1 MLTRRT
7 VDTFPLEALMRRLM
21 LLVLLLVP
29 APLAG
34 QDFDKAEFAAR
45 RAALLARIPD
55 GIAVILGGIE
65 HPYPLR
71 FRQSPD
77 FYYLTGLVEP
87 GTVLLLNGV
96 TKSAAVFAVQ
106 RPEFG
111 GPSVTP
117 RLRDLE
123 NAQERYGVTVQPME
137 SFYTFLGFSGS
148 NAAVKKL
155 YLQLTPPDRQIQARF
170 EAQLFAAQAMDHPLF
185 GQPQPYSAAID
196 RIRQAESHLE
206 AADVSPLLDELR
218 WVKSPYEIDR
228 LRRSGRMGAE
238 ATAEAIRATRPGMY
252 EYEIAAAAQ
261 YVSTRLGAD
270 GDAFPPIVPSGPL
283 TPIVHY
289 MENRRRMEAGE
300 IVYMDYGS
308 DWEYYTSDITRTW
321 PVSGRFTAEQEK
333 MYRCVLEAR
342 NAIIA
347 AIRPGATLNS
357 LKDAAEQVYQRHGY
371 RDAFLGTGR
380 YIGHFVGISVHDVGG
395 ITGAWLEKAFVPGVV
410 FNVEPIL
417 QFPERKI
424 HIRLEDTVV
433 LTEKGAENLTEAV
446 PAEVEPL
453 YALIREKGINSRPV
467 GSRAAASSAVSP

>member
-1 MLTRRT
+1 
-7 VDTFPLEALMRRLM
+7 MRRLA
-21 LLVLLLVP
+21 LLVLLLFP
-29 APLAG
+29 ATAVA
-34 QDFDKAEFAAR
+34 QEFDKAEFAAR
-45 RAALLARIPD
+45 RAKLLARIPD

-77 FYYLTGLVEP
+77 FYYLTGLEEP
-87 GTVLLLNGV
+87 GTVLVLNGV
-96 TKSAAVFAVQ
+96 TRNAAVFAVK

-111 GPSVTP
+111 GPTVTP
-117 RLRDLE
+117 RLRDME
-123 NAQERYGVTVQPME
+123 GAQERYGVAVLPME
-137 SFYTFLGFSGS
+137 SFYSFLGFAGG
-148 NAAVKKL
+148 NEAVKKL
-155 YLQLTPPDRQIQARF
+155 YLQLTPPDAQIHARM
-170 EAQLFAAQAMDHPLF
+170 EAQLFAAQALEHPLF
-185 GQPQPYSAAID
+185 GQPQPHAVAIE
-196 RIRQAESHLE
+196 RIRE
-206 AADVSPLLDELR
+206 AQPRLQPADVSPLLDELR
-218 WVKSPYEIDR
+218 WVKSPYEIER

-238 ATAEAIRATRPGMY
+238 ATAEAIRATRAGMY

-289 MENRRRMEAGE
+289 MENRRQMQAGE
-300 IVYMDYGS
+300 VVYMDYGS

-321 PVSGRFTAEQEK
+321 PVSGRFSAEQEK

-347 AIRPGATLNS
+347 AIKPGATLNS

-371 RDAFLGTGR
+371 RDAFLGSGR

-395 ITGAWLEKAFVPGVV
+395 ISGAWLEKPFVPGVV

-433 LTEKGAENLTEAV
+433 LTEKGPENLTAEV

-453 YALIREKGINSRPV
+453 YALIKEKGVNSTILQKS
-467 GSRAAASSAVSP
+467 GK

>member
-1 MLTRRT
+1 
-7 VDTFPLEALMRRLM
+7 MRRLA
-21 LLVLLLVP
+21 LLALLLLLP
-29 APLAG
+29 PTLAA

-45 RAALLARIPD
+45 RTKLLEKIPD

-77 FYYLTGLVEP
+77 FYYLTGLKEP
-87 GTVLLLNGV
+87 GTVLVLNGA
-96 TKSAAVFAVQ
+96 TKNAAVFAVK

-111 GPSVTP
+111 GPSVEP
-117 RLRDLE
+117 QLRDIE
-123 NAQERYGVTVQPME
+123 NPQDRYGVTVLPME
-137 SFYTFLGFSGS
+137 SFYTFLSFAG
-148 NAAVKKL
+148 NDAAVKKL
-155 YLQLTPPDRQIQARF
+155 YLQLTPPDEQIHARF
-170 EAQLFAAQAMDHPLF
+170 ETQLFAAQALDHPVF
-185 GQPQPYSAAID
+185 GQPQPYAVAIE
-196 RIRQAESHLE
+196 RIRQAESHLH

-218 WVKSPYEIDR
+218 WVKTPYEIER

-238 ATAEAIRATRPGMY
+238 ATAEAIRATKPGMY

-289 MENRRRMEAGE
+289 MENRRQMRSGE

-308 DWEYYTSDITRTW
+308 DREYYTSDITRTW
-321 PVSGRFTAEQEK
+321 PVSGRFSAEQEK

-347 AIRPGATLNS
+347 AIKPGATLNS

-380 YIGHFVGISVHDVGG
+380 YIGHFVGIAVHDVGG
-395 ITGAWLEKAFVPGVV
+395 ISGSWLEKPFVTGVV

-417 QFPERKI
+417 QFPEKKI
-424 HIRLEDTVV
+424 HVRLEDTVV
-433 LTEKGAENLTEAV
+433 LTEKGAENLTAAV

-453 YALIREKGINSRPV
+453 YGLIKEKGVNSTAIS
-467 GSRAAASSAVSP
+467 GRANVTK

>member
-1 MLTRRT
+1 MRT
-7 VDTFPLEALMRRLM
+7 
-21 LLVLLLVP
+21 LVLILALLP
-29 APLAG
+29 SALGA
-34 QDFDKAEFAAR
+34 QELDTAEFAAR
-45 RAALLARIPD
+45 RAKLLAKIPD

-77 FYYLTGLVEP
+77 FYYLTGIEEP
-87 GTVLLLNGV
+87 GAVLVLNGAS
-96 TKSAAVFAVQ
+96 KNAAVFAVQ

-111 GPSVTP
+111 PSVTP
-117 RLRDLE
+117 RLRDVEDAEKRFGL
-123 NAQERYGVTVQPME
+123 QVQPME
-137 SFYTFLGFSGS
+137 SFFTFLSFAGS
-148 NAAVKKL
+148 NAAVKKI
-155 YLQLTPPDRQIQARF
+155 YLQLTPPDAQIHARF
-170 EAQLFAAQAMDHPLF
+170 EAQIFAAQAMDHPLF
-185 GQPQPYSAAID
+185 GQPQPYALAVD
-196 RIRQAESHLE
+196 RIREAESHLA

-218 WVKSPYEIDR
+218 WVKTPYEIER
-228 LRRSGRMGAE
+228 LRRSGKLGAE
-238 ATAEAIRATRPGMY
+238 ATAEAMRATRPGMY

-289 MENRRRMEAGE
+289 MENRRQMQAGE

-308 DWEYYTSDITRTW
+308 DWDYYTSDITRTW

-347 AIRPGATLNS
+347 AIKPGVTLTG
-357 LKDAAEQVYQRHGY
+357 LKDAAERVYARHGY
-371 RDAFLGTGR
+371 RNEFLGTGR
-380 YIGHFVGISVHDVGG
+380 YIGHFIGISVHDVGG
-395 ITGAWLEKAFVPGVV
+395 ISGPWAEKPFTVGVV

-424 HIRLEDTVV
+424 HLRLEDTVV
-433 LTEKGAENLTEAV
+433 LTEKGAENLTAAV
-446 PAEVEPL
+446 PAELDAV
-453 YALIREKGINSRPV
+453 YALVKEKGVNSVRLS
-467 GSRAAASSAVSP
+467 GRAE

>member
-1 MLTRRT
+1 MRT
-7 VDTFPLEALMRRLM
+7 
-21 LLVLLLVP
+21 LVLILALLP
-29 APLAG
+29 SALGA
-34 QDFDKAEFAAR
+34 QELDTAEFAAR
-45 RAALLARIPD
+45 RAKLLAKIPD

-77 FYYLTGLVEP
+77 FYYLTGIEEP
-87 GTVLLLNGV
+87 GAVLVLNGAS
-96 TKSAAVFAVQ
+96 KNAAVFAVQ

-111 GPSVTP
+111 PSVTP
-117 RLRDLE
+117 RLRDVEDPEKRFGL
-123 NAQERYGVTVQPME
+123 QVQPME
-137 SFYTFLGFSGS
+137 SFFTFLSFAGS
-148 NAAVKKL
+148 NAAVKKI
-155 YLQLTPPDRQIQARF
+155 YLQLTPPDAQIHARF
-170 EAQLFAAQAMDHPLF
+170 EAQIFAAQAMDHPLF
-185 GQPQPYSAAID
+185 GQPQPYALAVD
-196 RIRQAESHLE
+196 RIREAESHLA

-218 WVKSPYEIDR
+218 WVKTPYEIER
-228 LRRSGRMGAE
+228 LRRSGKLGAE
-238 ATAEAIRATRPGMY
+238 ATAEAMRATRPGMY

-289 MENRRRMEAGE
+289 MENRRQMQAGE

-308 DWEYYTSDITRTW
+308 DWDYYTSDITRTW

-347 AIRPGATLNS
+347 AIKPGVTLTG
-357 LKDAAEQVYQRHGY
+357 LKDAAERVYARHGY
-371 RDAFLGTGR
+371 RNEFLGTGR
-380 YIGHFVGISVHDVGG
+380 YIGHFIGISVHDVGG
-395 ITGAWLEKAFVPGVV
+395 ISGPWAEKPFTVGVV

-424 HIRLEDTVV
+424 HLRLEDTVV
-433 LTEKGAENLTEAV
+433 LTEKGAENLTAAV
-446 PAEVEPL
+446 PAELDAV
-453 YALIREKGINSRPV
+453 YALVKEKGVNSVRLS
-467 GSRAAASSAVSP
+467 GRAE

>member
-1 MLTRRT
+1 
-7 VDTFPLEALMRRLM
+7 MRRLA
-21 LLVLLLVP
+21 LLVLLLLPHTV
-29 APLAG
+29 AA
-34 QDFDKAEFAAR
+34 QDFDKAEFAGR
-45 RAALLARIPD
+45 RAKLLARVPD

-77 FYYLTGLVEP
+77 FYYLTGLEEP
-87 GTVLLLNGV
+87 GMVLILNGV
-96 TKSAAVFAVQ
+96 TKNAAVFAVK

-111 GPSVTP
+111 GPSATP
-117 RLRDLE
+117 QLRDVE
-123 NAQERYGVTVQPME
+123 NAQDRYGIAVLPME
-137 SFYTFLGFSGS
+137 SFYTFLGFAGS
-148 NAAVKKL
+148 NAAVEKL
-155 YLQLTPPDRQIQARF
+155 YLQLTPPDAQIHARF
-170 EAQLFAAQAMDHPLF
+170 EAQLFAAQALDHPLF
-185 GQPQPYSAAID
+185 GQQQPYAAAME
-196 RIRQAESHLE
+196 RIREAESHLE

-218 WVKSPYEIDR
+218 WVKTPYEIER

-238 ATAEAIRATRPGMY
+238 ATAEAIRGTRPGMY

-289 MENRRRMEAGE
+289 MENRRRMQAGE
-300 IVYMDYGS
+300 IVYLDYGS
-308 DWEYYTSDITRTW
+308 DWKYYTSDITRTW
-321 PVSGRFTAEQEK
+321 PVSGRFTADQEK

-347 AIRPGATLNS
+347 AMKPGATLNT

-371 RDAFLGTGR
+371 RNAFLGSGR
-380 YIGHFVGISVHDVGG
+380 YIGHFVGIAVHDVGG
-395 ITGAWLEKAFVPGVV
+395 ISGAWLEKPFVPGVV

-417 QFPERKI
+417 QFPEQKI

-433 LTEKGAENLTEAV
+433 LTEKGPENLTAAV
-446 PAEVEPL
+446 PADVDPL
-453 YALIREKGINSRPV
+453 YALIKEKGVNSTAVR
-467 GSRAAASSAVSP
+467 GRANAAR

>member
-1 MLTRRT
+1 
-7 VDTFPLEALMRRLM
+7 MRRLA
-21 LLVLLLVP
+21 LFALLLFP
-29 APLAG
+29 STLAA
-34 QDFDKAEFAAR
+34 QDFDKAEFAGR
-45 RAALLARIPD
+45 RAKLLEKIPD

-77 FYYLTGLVEP
+77 FYYLTGLEEP
-87 GTVLLLNGV
+87 GTVLVLNGV
-96 TKSAAVFAVQ
+96 TKHAAVFAVK

-111 GPSVTP
+111 GPSVEP
-117 RLRDLE
+117 QLRDVE
-123 NAQERYGVTVQPME
+123 NAQDRYGMAVLPME
-137 SFYTFLGFSGS
+137 SFYTYLSFAGS

-155 YLQLTPPDRQIQARF
+155 FLQLTPPDAQIHARF
-170 EAQLFAAQAMDHPLF
+170 EAQLFAAQALDHPVF
-185 GQPQPYSAAID
+185 GQAQPYAVAID
-196 RIRQAESHLE
+196 RIREAESRLDV
-206 AADVSPLLDELR
+206 ADVSPMLDELR
-218 WVKSPYEIDR
+218 WVKTPYEIER

-238 ATAEAIRATRPGMY
+238 ATAEAIRATKPGMY

-289 MENRRRMEAGE
+289 MENRRQMRSGE
-300 IVYMDYGS
+300 IVYLDYGS
-308 DWEYYTSDITRTW
+308 DWQYYTSDITRTW

-347 AIRPGATLNS
+347 AIKPGATLNS
-357 LKDAAEQVYQRHGY
+357 LKDAAEGIYQRHGY
-371 RDAFLGTGR
+371 RDAFLGSGR

-395 ITGAWLEKAFVPGVV
+395 ISGPWLEKPFVTGVV

-417 QFPERKI
+417 QFPEKKI

-433 LTEKGAENLTEAV
+433 LTEKGAENVTAAV

-453 YALIREKGINSRPV
+453 YALIKEKGVNSTPV
-467 GSRAAASSAVSP
+467 SGRSNAAK

>member
-1 MLTRRT
+1 MRLPG
-7 VDTFPLEALMRRLM
+7 FLFLALLPSG
-21 LLVLLLVP
+21 LF
-29 APLAG
+29 A
-34 QDFDKAEFAAR
+34 QDFDQAEFAAR
-45 RAALLARIPD
+45 REKLLAKIPD
-55 GIAVILGGIE
+55 GIAVVLGGIE
-65 HPYPLR
+65 HPYPVR

-77 FYYLTGLVEP
+77 FYYLTGLKEP
-87 GTVLLLNGV
+87 GAVLVLNGV
-96 TKSAAVFAVQ
+96 TKNAAVFAVK

-111 GPSVTP
+111 GPSLTP
-117 RLRDLE
+117 RLRDME
-123 NAQERYGVTVQPME
+123 DAQKRYGIAVLPME
-137 SFYTFLGFSGS
+137 SFFTFLSFAGT

-155 YLQLTPPDRQIQARF
+155 YLQLTPPDAQLHARA
-170 EAQLFAAQAMDHPLF
+170 EAQVFAAQALDHPLF
-185 GQPQPYSAAID
+185 GQQQPYAVATD
-196 RIRQAESHLE
+196 RIRAAGSHLA
-206 AADVSPLLDELR
+206 AADVSPLLDDLR
-218 WVKSPYEIDR
+218 WVKSPYEVER
-228 LRRSGRMGAE
+228 LRRSGKMGAE

-289 MENRRRMEAGE
+289 MENRRQMQAGE

-321 PVSGRFTAEQEK
+321 PVSGRFSAEQEK

-347 AIRPGATLNS
+347 AMKPGVTLAA
-357 LKDAAEQVYQRHGY
+357 LKDAAEQVYIRHGY
-371 RDAFLGTGR
+371 RNEFLGTGR
-380 YIGHFVGISVHDVGG
+380 YIGHFVGIAVHDVGG
-395 ITGAWLEKAFVPGVV
+395 ISGAWAERPFAVGVV

-433 LTEKGAENLTEAV
+433 LTEKGPENLTAAV
-446 PAEVEPL
+446 PAELDPL
-453 YALIREKGINSRPV
+453 YALIKQKGINGIELAGQPKR
-467 GSRAAASSAVSP
+467 

>member
-1 MLTRRT
+1 MRT
-7 VDTFPLEALMRRLM
+7 
-21 LLVLLLVP
+21 LVLILALLP
-29 APLAG
+29 SALGA
-34 QDFDKAEFAAR
+34 QELDTAEFAAR
-45 RAALLARIPD
+45 RAKLLAKIPD

-77 FYYLTGLVEP
+77 FYYLTGIEEP
-87 GTVLLLNGV
+87 GAVLVLNGAS
-96 TKSAAVFAVQ
+96 KNAAVFAVQ

-111 GPSVTP
+111 PSVTP
-117 RLRDLE
+117 RLRDVEDAEKRFGL
-123 NAQERYGVTVQPME
+123 QVQPME
-137 SFYTFLGFSGS
+137 SFFTFLSFAGS
-148 NAAVKKL
+148 NAAVKKI
-155 YLQLTPPDRQIQARF
+155 YLQLTPPDAQIHARF
-170 EAQLFAAQAMDHPLF
+170 EAQIFAAQAMDHPLF
-185 GQPQPYSAAID
+185 GQPQPYALAVD
-196 RIRQAESHLE
+196 RIREAESHLA

-218 WVKSPYEIDR
+218 WVKTPYEIER
-228 LRRSGRMGAE
+228 LRRSGKLGAE
-238 ATAEAIRATRPGMY
+238 ATAEAMRATRPGMY

-289 MENRRRMEAGE
+289 MENRRQMQAGE

-308 DWEYYTSDITRTW
+308 DWDYYTSDITRTW

-347 AIRPGATLNS
+347 AIKPGVTLTG
-357 LKDAAEQVYQRHGY
+357 LKDAAERVYARHGY
-371 RDAFLGTGR
+371 RNEFLGTGR
-380 YIGHFVGISVHDVGG
+380 YIGHFIGISVHDVGG
-395 ITGAWLEKAFVPGVV
+395 ISGPWAEKPFTVGVV

-424 HIRLEDTVV
+424 HLRLEDTVV
-433 LTEKGAENLTEAV
+433 LTEKGAENLTAAV
-446 PAEVEPL
+446 PAELDAV
-453 YALIREKGINSRPV
+453 YALVKEKGVNSVRLSGRV
-467 GSRAAASSAVSP
+467 E

>member
-1 MLTRRT
+1 
-7 VDTFPLEALMRRLM
+7 MRRLA
-21 LLVLLLVP
+21 LLVVLLLPSTVT
-29 APLAG
+29 A
-34 QDFDKAEFAAR
+34 QSFDKAEFAGR
-45 RAALLARIPD
+45 RAKLLEKIPD
-55 GIAVILGGIE
+55 GIAVIVGDIE

-77 FYYLTGLVEP
+77 FYYLTGLEEA
-87 GTVLLLNGV
+87 GTVLVLNGV
-96 TKSAAVFAVQ
+96 TKNAAVFAVK

-117 RLRDLE
+117 RLRDME
-123 NAQERYGVTVQPME
+123 NAQERYGIAVLPME
-137 SFYTFLGFSGS
+137 SFFTFLGFAGN

-155 YLQLTPPDRQIQARF
+155 YLQLTPPDGQIQARF
-170 EAQLFAAQAMDHPLF
+170 EAQLFAAQALDHPLF
-185 GQPQPYSAAID
+185 GQQQPYAVAID
-196 RIRQAESHLE
+196 RIREAESHLE
-206 AADVSPLLDELR
+206 VEDVSPLLDELR
-218 WVKSPYEIDR
+218 WVKTPYEIER

-238 ATAEAIRATRPGMY
+238 ATAEAIRATKPGMY
-252 EYEIAAAAQ
+252 EYDIAAAAQ

-289 MENRRRMEAGE
+289 MENRRQIQSGE
-300 IVYMDYGS
+300 IVYLDYGS

-321 PVSGRFTAEQEK
+321 PVSGRFSAEQEK
-333 MYRCVLEAR
+333 IYRCVLEAR

-347 AIRPGATLNS
+347 AIKPGATLNS

-395 ITGAWLEKAFVPGVV
+395 ISGPWLEKPFVTGVV

-433 LTEKGAENLTEAV
+433 LTEKGAENLTAAV

-453 YALIREKGINSRPV
+453 YALIKEKGVNSMSVSGR
-467 GSRAAASSAVSP
+467 SNAAP

>member
-1 MLTRRT
+1 
-7 VDTFPLEALMRRLM
+7 MRRLA
-21 LLVLLLVP
+21 LFALLLLP
-29 APLAG
+29 STLAA
-34 QDFDKAEFAAR
+34 QDFEKAEFAAR
-45 RAALLARIPD
+45 RAKLLEKIPD

-77 FYYLTGLVEP
+77 FYYLTGLEEP
-87 GTVLLLNGV
+87 GTVLVLNGV
-96 TKSAAVFAVQ
+96 TKNAAVFAVK

-117 RLRDLE
+117 RLRDIE
-123 NAQERYGVTVQPME
+123 NAQDRYGVAVLPME
-137 SFYTFLGFSGS
+137 SFYTFLGFAGN
-148 NAAVKKL
+148 NAAIKKL
-155 YLQLTPPDRQIQARF
+155 YLQLTPPDAQIHARF
-170 EAQLFAAQAMDHPLF
+170 EAQLFAAQALDHPLF
-185 GQPQPYSAAID
+185 GQQQPYAVAIE
-196 RIRQAESHLE
+196 RIREAASHLE

-218 WVKSPYEIDR
+218 WVKTPYEIER
-228 LRRSGRMGAE
+228 LRRSGKMGAE

-289 MENRRRMEAGE
+289 MENRRQMKAGE
-300 IVYMDYGS
+300 IVYLDYGS

-347 AIRPGATLNS
+347 AIKPGATLTS
-357 LKDAAEQVYQRHGY
+357 LKDAAERVYQRHGY
-371 RDAFLGTGR
+371 RDAFLGSGR
-380 YIGHFVGISVHDVGG
+380 YIGHFIGIAVHDVGG
-395 ITGAWLEKAFVPGVV
+395 ISGPWLDKPFAVGVV

-417 QFPERKI
+417 QFPEKKI

-433 LTEKGAENLTEAV
+433 LTEKGAENLTAAV

-453 YALIREKGINSRPV
+453 YALIKEKGVNSTTMS
-467 GSRAAASSAVSP
+467 GRANAAK

>member
-1 MLTRRT
+1 
-7 VDTFPLEALMRRLM
+7 MRRLA
-21 LLVLLLVP
+21 LLVLLLLP
-29 APLAG
+29 HTIAA
-34 QDFDKAEFAAR
+34 QDFDKAEFAGR
-45 RAALLARIPD
+45 RAKLLAKIPD

-77 FYYLTGLVEP
+77 FYYLTGLKEP
-87 GTVLLLNGV
+87 GMVLILNGV
-96 TKSAAVFAVQ
+96 TKNAAVFAVK

-111 GPSVTP
+111 GPSATP
-117 RLRDLE
+117 RLRDVE
-123 NAQERYGVTVQPME
+123 NAQDRYGIAVLPME
-137 SFYTFLGFSGS
+137 SFYTFLGFAGS
-148 NAAVKKL
+148 DAGVKKL
-155 YLQLTPPDRQIQARF
+155 YLQLTPPDAQIHARF
-170 EAQLFAAQAMDHPLF
+170 EAQLFAAQALDHPLF
-185 GQPQPYSAAID
+185 GQQQPYAAAVE
-196 RIRQAESHLE
+196 RIRQAASHLE
-206 AADVSPLLDELR
+206 AADVSPLLDVLR
-218 WVKSPYEIDR
+218 WVKTPYEIQR
-228 LRRSGRMGAE
+228 LRRSGRMAAE
-238 ATAEAIRATRPGMY
+238 ATAEAIRGTRPGIY

-283 TPIVHY
+283 TPVVHY
-289 MENRRRMEAGE
+289 MENRRRTQAGE
-300 IVYMDYGS
+300 IVYLDYGS

-321 PVSGRFTAEQEK
+321 PVSGRFSADQEK

-347 AIRPGATLNS
+347 AMKPGATLNT

-371 RDAFLGTGR
+371 REAFLGTNR
-380 YIGHFVGISVHDVGG
+380 YIGHFVGIGVHDVGG
-395 ITGAWLEKAFVPGVV
+395 ISGPWLEKPFVPGVV

-433 LTEKGAENLTEAV
+433 LTEKGPENLTGAV

-453 YALIREKGINSRPV
+453 YALIKEKGVNSEKRE
-467 GSRAAASSAVSP
+467 R

>member
-1 MLTRRT
+1 
-7 VDTFPLEALMRRLM
+7 MRRL
-21 LLVLLLVP
+21 VLLAVLFFPSLAP
-29 APLAG
+29 A

-45 RAALLARIPD
+45 RAKLLARIPD
-55 GIAVILGGIE
+55 GVAVILGDVE

-77 FYYLTGLVEP
+77 LYYLTGLKEP
-87 GTVLLLNGV
+87 GTVLVLNGV
-96 TKSAAVFAVQ
+96 TRNATVFAVK

-111 GPSVTP
+111 PSETP
-117 RLRDLE
+117 RLRDME
-123 NAQERYGVTVQPME
+123 NAEERYGIAVLPME
-137 SFYTFLGFSGS
+137 SFYTFFGFAGT

-155 YLQLTPPDRQIQARF
+155 YLQLTPPDAQIHARF
-170 EAQLFAAQAMDHPLF
+170 EAQLFAAQALDHPLF
-185 GQPQPYSAAID
+185 GQQQPYAVAIE
-196 RIRQAESHLE
+196 RIREASSQLE

-218 WVKSPYEIDR
+218 WVKTPYEIER

-252 EYEIAAAAQ
+252 EYELAAAAQ

-289 MENRRRMEAGE
+289 MENRRQMKSGE

-321 PVSGRFTAEQEK
+321 PVSGRFTAEQDK

-347 AIRPGATLNS
+347 AIKPGATLNS
-357 LKDAAEQVYQRHGY
+357 LKDAAERVYQRHGY
-371 RDAFLGTGR
+371 RDAFLGSGR
-380 YIGHFVGISVHDVGG
+380 YIGHFVGIAVHDVGG
-395 ITGAWLEKAFVPGVV
+395 ISGPWLEKPFVTGVV
-410 FNVEPIL
+410 FNVEPTL
-417 QFPERKI
+417 QFPEKKI

-433 LTEKGAENLTEAV
+433 LTEKGAENLTAAV

-453 YALIREKGINSRPV
+453 YALIKEKGVNS
-467 GSRAAASSAVSP
+467 AAMSPPAS